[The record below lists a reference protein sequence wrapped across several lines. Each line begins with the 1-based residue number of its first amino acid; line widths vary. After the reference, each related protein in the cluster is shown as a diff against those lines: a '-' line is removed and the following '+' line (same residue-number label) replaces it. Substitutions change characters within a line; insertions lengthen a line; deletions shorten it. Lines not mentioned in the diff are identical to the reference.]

1 MALTAGYRL
10 GPYEIEGML
19 GGGGMGEVYKA
30 RDTRLDRTVAVKVLA
45 PELATDAAFKARF
58 EREARTISAVNH
70 PHICVLH
77 DIGAHYHCL
86 QIRCGLFERFLAVRE
101 TATGGRP
108 RLSNR
113 ACLTGIVFGSGV
125 PWQMLHQERG
135 CESGITCWRRLRD
148 CQPKTSG
155 IIATPWCR
163 QRDQG
168 VMRPTS
174 AGAANGTR
182 QRPR

>member
-1 MALTAGYRL
+1 MALTAGTRL

-77 DIGAHYHCL
+77 DIGEATVPAGEQRSGRPDLVTVRYLVMELLEGETLAARLTRGALPSDEALQYAAEIASALNRAHHAG
-86 QIRCGLFERFLAVRE
+86 RCGIVKEEHAESSGRLFFV
-101 TATGGRP
+101 
-108 RLSNR
+108 
-113 ACLTGIVFGSGV
+113 I
-125 PWQMLHQERG
+125 
-135 CESGITCWRRLRD
+135 IIKLR
-148 CQPKTSG
+148 K
-155 IIATPWCR
+155 
-163 QRDQG
+163 
-168 VMRPTS
+168 V
-174 AGAANGTR
+174 
-182 QRPR
+182 